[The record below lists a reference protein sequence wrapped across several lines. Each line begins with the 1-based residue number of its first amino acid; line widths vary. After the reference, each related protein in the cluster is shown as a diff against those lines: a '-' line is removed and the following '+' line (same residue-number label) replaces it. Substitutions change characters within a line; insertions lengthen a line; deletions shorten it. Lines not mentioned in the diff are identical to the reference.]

1 MGKIYNET
9 WGTFDAGKE
18 YASAGAAL
26 FGGFRVMSSG
36 NYYGANGG
44 MPGANAFANQQ
55 MWAAPLWVPH
65 AITIDR
71 LACEVTVLAAGSTV
85 RLGLYGSTVADTPG
99 TLILDAGT
107 VDSATTGIKEIL
119 ALSTRI
125 PAGLYWLAGVSQGG
139 TPTLRSI
146 GNSSAPP
153 VASTAGG
160 GSTGP
165 NAYFQNGVTA
175 GMPAIFAASGASS
188 GATRV
193 MAHIA

>member
-1 MGKIYNET
+1 MGKIYNDT
-9 WGTFDAGKE
+9 WGFFDAGQE

-26 FGGFRVMSSG
+26 FGGFRKMVSG

-44 MPGANAFANQQ
+44 MPGTNAFANQQ
-55 MWAAPLWVPH
+55 MWAAPLWVPR

-71 LACEVTVLAAGSTV
+71 LACEVTALVAGSTV
-85 RLGLYGSTVADTPG
+85 RLGLYGSTAEDTPG
-99 TLILDAGT
+99 ALVLDAGT

-125 PAGLYWLAGVSQGG
+125 PAGLYWLAAVSQGG

-153 VASTAGG
+153 VASTLGG

-165 NAYFQNGVTA
+165 NSYYQNGVVGALPATFTA
-175 GMPAIFAASGASS
+175 VGASS
-188 GATRV
+188 GGTRV